1 MIPTFEQLHA
11 YIIDADRIV
20 PLLCAILLTVVIG
33 MITGPMFGN
42 ANPLLWGV
50 FDKIFGR
57 VGDRIDKPKRKKS
70 DLVFRGLVFSIVV
83 LIVSM
88 LLGYAAI
95 YIIKDNFYLHVLAV
109 SLCLTSGAV
118 WFITL
123 RLYFA
128 LSQNG
133 KADGAYYS
141 LSTSSRTNLN
151 SVDDFGITREG
162 IAFSA
167 ISFDKGMI
175 APSLWYLIGGLPTM
189 LIYTGVAFMMW
200 RFSRYGT
207 NNGFASVMS
216 MLEKLMAYPASL
228 FSGFIFT
235 AAAAVTPSASIKQ
248 AFLSWWSAKEA
259 APYEQ
264 HGITLSAM
272 AWPLGL
278 SLGGPVQDIA
288 GVGIN
293 KNWIGPEGASAQ
305 IVHQHL
311 KRAIV
316 MNVLSHLLF
325 VLALLSAY
333 IFAGKY
339 GF

>member
-1 MIPTFEQLHA
+1 MISTLENFHA
-11 YIIDADRIV
+11 YIFDADRII
-20 PLLCAILLTVVIG
+20 PLLCAIMLTVVVG

-42 ANPLLWGV
+42 ANPLFWGI
-50 FDKIFGR
+50 FNKLFGR
-57 VGDRIDKPKRKKS
+57 VGDRIDSPKRKES
-70 DLVFRGLVFSIVV
+70 DLVFRGFMFSVV
-83 LIVSM
+83 LICVA
-88 LLGYAAI
+88 LLIGYGLGPVMQGS
-95 YIIKDNFYLHVLAV
+95 FYLHVLFV
-109 SLCLTSGAV
+109 SFCLTSGSV

-141 LSTSSRTNLN
+141 LSTSTRTNLN

-162 IAFSA
+162 IAYSA
-167 ISFDKGMI
+167 VSFDKGMI
-175 APSLWYLIGGLPTM
+175 APSLWYLIAGLPAM
-189 LIYTGVAFMMW
+189 LIYTAVAFLAW

-207 NNGFASVMS
+207 NRGFASILS

-228 FSGFIFT
+228 FTGFIFT

-248 AFLSWWSAKEA
+248 AFLSWWSAREA

-264 HGITLSAM
+264 HGVTLSAM

-278 SLGGPVQDIA
+278 SLGGPVQDIL
-288 GVGIN
+288 GRSI
-293 KNWIGPEGASAQ
+293 KRNWVGPEGASAQ
-305 IVHQHL
+305 VVHQHL

-316 MNVLSHLLF
+316 MNVLAHLLF

-339 GF
+339 EF